1 MIRSPCAAFKKA
13 VYDIRGL
20 RSYPRP
26 QEAPLAVIL
35 SRRGEILNLEWDQVD
50 LGGGEE
56 LLKVHFMGD
65 VFVGGM
71 PFLSEF
77 ILTESFIAPSG
88 RPIRLSNAS

>member
-50 LGGGEE
+50 LGQRQIVVRKTKSGKDGIIPINTT
-56 LLKVHFMGD
+56 
-65 VFVGGM
+65 VG
-71 PFLSEF
+71 SW
-77 ILTESFIAPSG
+77 
-88 RPIRLSNAS
+88 RLCRS